1 MLALYQNMKQF
12 KNIDE
17 FTVLIVL
24 LFVMGFDG
32 LFEDTYTIS
41 KIIDVI
47 AIVVSVWAFIM
58 REKDEKKI

>member
-1 MLALYQNMKQF
+1 MKQF

-17 FTVLIVL
+17 FTLLIVL

-58 REKDEKKI
+58 RKKDEKEI

>member
-1 MLALYQNMKQF
+1 MKQF